1 MISRL
6 TLRIT
11 ILAVLLTGMTTGQVF
26 AYTAVTL
33 SGEWSCRLDPQ
44 GVGESE
50 QWFEQAAGTKV
61 RLPGS
66 TDENRL
72 GQRNEE
78 NDGYNHLTRV
88 YPYVGPAWYQREVEI
103 PPSWK
108 DKHIGLF
115 LERCHWQTKVWVDG
129 QYAGTQDSLCT
140 PHQYDLSRL
149 LTPGK
154 HRLTICVDNTPK
166 HALGAFASSISEE
179 TQTNWNGIV
188 GRIELRVRDQV
199 WIEDVQVYPDI
210 ARKEATVR
218 LKIGNQTGNPVEG
231 VVVLRASSEGLPDK
245 PYRRLQYTANDAET
259 TLTVRLPMG
268 ENAGLWNEFSPRI
281 YRLRIAMRGN
291 GVNAVYT
298 DRHETTFGMRELAAE
313 DKQFVLNGDKIF
325 LRGTL
330 ECCIFP
336 LTGYPPTDEA
346 AWQRIFGICKSYG
359 LNHMR
364 FHSWCPPEAAF
375 AAADKAGF
383 FLQAEA
389 PRANVGTHA
398 PRDQFIQEEALRI
411 LDTYGNHPSFVL
423 MSTGNELSVSNSVLS
438 SLLTT
443 LQTHDSRRLYTAST
457 GTGPQTSKGDFRDR
471 AEGRGIRGPATTGDL
486 SAQVEH
492 FPVPLVSHEIGQWA
506 VYPALDEIEKY
517 TGVLKPRNFELVRDD
532 LKAKHMLDQAAE
544 FTHVTGKH
552 SALLYK
558 EEIEV
563 LLRTPG
569 LAGFQLLDLH
579 DYPGTGTALVGLLD
593 AFWDSKG
600 VIAPEEFR
608 QFCNETV
615 PLLRMP
621 KREYLSS
628 ETFAA
633 TAEILHF
640 GPRAIANAEPIWSI
654 EDESGQVVAA
664 GPFPTVSIPRTQ
676 RIALGKIE
684 ADLAGVERAAK
695 LTVTVAIEGTE
706 IANRWDIWVY
716 PAEIDVD
723 FPADIVVSKTLDAKA
738 IVALEE
744 GKSVLLLPARPH
756 LEKALPGR
764 FLPVFWSPIWFPSAN
779 VPMSILCDPKH
790 PALAHFPTD
799 SHSNWQ
805 WWDLLSNSSS
815 VVLDELPPEFRPI
828 VQVVDNF
835 SRNHRLGNLFE
846 ATIGNGK
853 LLLCG
858 IDIDKDL
865 DRRPAARQ
873 LRHSLLQYM
882 KGSSFNP
889 GQTLDIETLKG
900 MFRAPPVLIS
910 LGAKVISVD
919 SEDVATGNIAA
930 NAIDGDPSSY
940 WCTQWGDVEPTFP
953 HEIVIDM
960 GREIELTGFRLLP
973 RQDGNAN
980 GWFERGEF
988 YVSNDPVNWGQPAAR
1003 AQFPVTAE
1011 EKKVTFDK
1019 PRTGRYIRLVA
1030 TDGVA
1035 GNPWAAIAELDII
1048 PAKEPK

>member
-1 MISRL
+1 MISPL

-26 AYTAVTL
+26 GYTGVTL

-44 GVGESE
+44 GVGESDN
-50 QWFEQAAGTKV
+50 WFEQAAGTKV

-72 GQRNEE
+72 GQRNEG
-78 NDGYNHLTRV
+78 NDRYNHLTRI

-108 DKHIGLF
+108 DKHLGLF

-154 HRLTICVDNTPK
+154 HRLTICVDNKPK
-166 HALGAFASSISEE
+166 HALGGFASSISEE

-199 WIEDVQVYPDI
+199 WIEDVQVYSDV
-210 ARKEATVR
+210 AGKEATVR

-231 VVVLRASSEGLPDK
+231 ELVLRASSEGLPDK

-268 ENAGLWNEFSPRI
+268 ESAGLWNEFSPRI
-281 YRLRIAMRGN
+281 YRLRIALRGN
-291 GVNAVYT
+291 GVNATYT
-298 DRHETTFGMRELAAE
+298 DRHETTFGMRELAVK

-398 PRDQFIQEEALRI
+398 QRDEFIQEEALRI

-423 MSTGNELSVSNSVLS
+423 MSTGNELSVSDSVLT

-443 LQTHDSRRLYTAST
+443 LQTYDSRRLYTAST
-457 GTGPQTSKGDFRDR
+457 GTGPQTSKDEFRVR
-471 AEGRGIRGPATTGDL
+471 AEGRGVGGPATNGDL

-532 LKAKHMLDQAAE
+532 LKAKHMLDQAAA
-544 FTHVTGKH
+544 FTRVTGKH

-593 AFWDSKG
+593 VFWDSKG

-608 QFCNETV
+608 QFCGQTV
-615 PLLRMP
+615 PLLRMA
-621 KREYLSS
+621 KREYLSG

-640 GPRAIANAEPIWSI
+640 GPRAIDNAEPIWSI

-664 GPFPTVSIPRTQ
+664 GPFPTVSIPPAE

-684 ADLAGVERAAK
+684 ADLAGVKRAAK
-695 LTVTVAIEGTE
+695 LTVTVALKETA

-716 PAEIDVD
+716 PAEVD
-723 FPADIVVSKTLDAKA
+723 TEVPEDIIVSNTLDDKP

-756 LEKALPGR
+756 LAKALPGR

-805 WWDLLSNSSS
+805 WWDLLNNSSS

-835 SRNHRLGNLFE
+835 SRNHRLGNVFE
-846 ATIGNGK
+846 ARVGGGK
-853 LLLCG
+853 LLLCS

-889 GQTLDIETLKG
+889 ENTLDIETLKG

-919 SEDVATGNIAA
+919 SEDAATGNVAA
-930 NAIDGDPSSY
+930 NAIDGDPNSY

-960 GREIELTGFRLLP
+960 GREINLIGFRLLP

-988 YVSNDPVNWGQPAAR
+988 YVSNDPANWGQPAVQ

-1011 EKKVTFDK
+1011 EKKVTFER

-1035 GNPWAAIAELDII
+1035 GNPWAAIAELDVI
-1048 PAKEPK
+1048 PVREAK